1 MVTLLLNQNAMAQPA
16 MEILTNPDAPQTVTK
31 EECEANITA
40 AVVATEMLIVL
51 QCQQVLEAADAYI
64 KKQQEEVGALQELVS
79 QQDALLSTQQR
90 RLTDFESRQEKWY
103 NNPIYIGVLGL
114 MAGGLTVMMLEN

>member
-1 MVTLLLNQNAMAQPA
+1 
-16 MEILTNPDAPQTVTK
+16 MEVLTNPNQPETITK
-31 EECEANITA
+31 EDCEANINA
-40 AVVATEMLIVL
+40 AVSATQMLVVL
-51 QCQQVLEAADAYI
+51 QCQEVLDAAENYI
-64 KKQQEEVGALQELVS
+64 KKQQEEVGSLQELVS

-90 RLTDFESRQEKWY
+90 RLTDFEARQEKWY